1 MYSKVSFDD
10 IHQIVKAEQGLD
22 NLTYFEFYPIEKPMY
37 VKTPDG
43 EALITYFVKKHG
55 KKVIVTFDNGEQI
68 TGIDSHLFIGA
79 DDERV
84 KVSDLKIG
92 DCVKSNSG
100 MIAVSTIESLE
111 EDIDVFDITVQSDNH
126 LFLTANGI
134 WHHNTGKTQTVETAL
149 ENAGLKDGAGYFKI
163 TGSASP
169 IGIYTALYKYRDKII
184 LFDDCDGALDSQDGR
199 NIIKA
204 ATDTKAQ
211 RKLVWGKK
219 SSGMYDP
226 DEDGPAKAKSD
237 KKPSKD
243 VFGTDEDE
251 DEEIDDRIPRHFI
264 FSGRI
269 IFISNLQINKLD
281 PDGALR
287 TRAFLIAI
295 NPTPEEIFQ
304 RMGEILDSVKL
315 EGGLSMTHEDRVN
328 VLNVVK
334 SSRKKSEA
342 SLRTLVR
349 ALNLAASG
357 APQWEKLVRLYC

>member
-1 MYSKVSFDD
+1 MYSKISFDD
-10 IHQIVKAEQGLD
+10 IHQIVKAEQGLSD
-22 NLTYFEFYPIEKPMY
+22 LTYFEFYPIEQPLY

-55 KKVIVTFDNGEQI
+55 KKVIVTFDNNEQVI
-68 TGIDSHLFIGA
+68 GIDSHLFIGL

-84 KVSDLKIG
+84 KISDLKIG
-92 DCVKSNSG
+92 DYVKSNSG
-100 MIAVSTIESLE
+100 QITVSNIENFD

-169 IGIYTALYKYRDKII
+169 IGIYTALYKYRDKIV

-204 ATDTKAQ
+204 ATDTKPQ

-226 DEDGPAKAKSD
+226 DDESSPKAKD
-237 KKPSKD
+237 PKKPSSD
-243 VFGTDEDE
+243 MFGTEE
-251 DEEIDDRIPRHFI
+251 DEEDQIDDRIPRHFI
-264 FSGRI
+264 FTGRI

-304 RMGEILDSVKL
+304 RMEEILDSVKL
-315 EGGLSMTHEDRVN
+315 EGGLTMSHEDRVN

-334 SSRKKSEA
+334 SSRKKDDA

-349 ALNLAASG
+349 ALNLAASQ
-357 APQWEKLVRLYC
+357 APNWARLVKLYC